1 MSVRTKKA
9 TKEILEIFVQL
20 NQHILCNRIKA
31 IMTSLSMSSA
41 GESDEKV
48 QINTKS
54 LWIKNIR

>member
-1 MSVRTKKA
+1 M
-9 TKEILEIFVQL
+9 F
-20 NQHILCNRIKA
+20 NRIKA

-54 LWIKNIR
+54 LWIKISGNIFLT